1 MPTECQRCDAY
12 PVPDAESNFYRQ
24 KGYGLVSVCDD
35 CVSKDTY
42 EKQPLSSIIV
52 EGNYK
57 TATQEAPKLFY
68 SGDIVFYPNTQ
79 LNAKGAKRAR
89 DIINQ
94 ARYVREDYNRHTFE
108 QHITN
113 MNPSYLIDPTV
124 ALYSL
129 GVNWRATLGDYIPPI
144 PQQYRG
150 EIVNKYDLE
159 EYGDMMKGA
168 KRCLETN
175 PPYQRR
181 YNYEG
186 AIRYLIAG
194 TYYLSRAFGNDAKSP
209 FVPNGYAT
217 RDILRDNAI
226 GSDSPTQNDPDFDP
240 EKADRNKDGEISD
253 WERAVGN
260 AVAKGIRE
268 HKEKKGAETFGAD
281 EYRNCE
287 ICESSHHES
296 EFGYSEDEE
305 QTMTPKGVVCNYCF
319 GDIMFD
325 DFKNA
330 DDRDWA
336 KEYLESKG
344 FPANTIEG
352 SFEDRFGAET
362 FEAKGYKG
370 ISSSKIQVLEKY
382 IENGGQALDY
392 HELPYHIQ
400 RQLEMGKVHELL
412 YQDVNRWLQ
421 DNAPNPHHTMP
432 SWLSAET
439 FGAESKFD
447 ELADEIAG
455 QYEKK
460 GKSKEEAEKIGKAT
474 AYKVGVAKYGKRGMT
489 NKAKAGMRKKKMGAE
504 TFEAK
509 EKQGVCDTCGRKR
522 WWFENK
528 RGEIS
533 GQICGYGYT
542 LENAKKAHETG
553 IPADFCRGMVNN
565 PFGAE
570 EFGAEGLY
578 ECSEC
583 KHWNRNPVAGIT
595 KCKKCGHGSF
605 NQVKRAETFEAPMR
619 EVYSTGMEM
628 PVWSYE
634 LETKIG
640 EMGENDFNYWIV
652 KKGGS
657 SRVQFELP
665 AYDQQQQGGFMG
677 YRRRD
682 VENLIRDLNNTQK
695 IDLMNLFNHFSDKAR
710 FNPQELYFAET
721 FEAHEEAVEQ
731 TDANM
736 VNEGSVEA
744 FYGGGAKVSVSSA
757 GIQPTANP
765 SVDEAFNVGNQV
777 GLDVAEQEIMNENPS
792 VEVNYG
798 AESGQMCEVCFGNDD
813 LPYDSDHFTECR
825 RCGKSVCMDCDGEM
839 QSHPDWFKVCGECS
853 DVLDNVHD
861 YGGED
866 MSLKD
871 SAKLGFGV
879 GAGLLGFNVALLGIA
894 TIGGFLLNRD

>member
-1 MPTECQRCDAY
+1 
-12 PVPDAESNFYRQ
+12 
-24 KGYGLVSVCDD
+24 
-35 CVSKDTY
+35 
-42 EKQPLSSIIV
+42 
-52 EGNYK
+52 
-57 TATQEAPKLFY
+57 
-68 SGDIVFYPNTQ
+68 
-79 LNAKGAKRAR
+79 
-89 DIINQ
+89 
-94 ARYVREDYNRHTFE
+94 
-108 QHITN
+108 
-113 MNPSYLIDPTV
+113 
-124 ALYSL
+124 
-129 GVNWRATLGDYIPPI
+129 
-144 PQQYRG
+144 
-150 EIVNKYDLE
+150 
-159 EYGDMMKGA
+159 
-168 KRCLETN
+168 
-175 PPYQRR
+175 
-181 YNYEG
+181 
-186 AIRYLIAG
+186 
-194 TYYLSRAFGNDAKSP
+194 
-209 FVPNGYAT
+209 
-217 RDILRDNAI
+217 
-226 GSDSPTQNDPDFDP
+226 
-240 EKADRNKDGEISD
+240 
-253 WERAVGN
+253 
-260 AVAKGIRE
+260 
-268 HKEKKGAETFGAD
+268 
-281 EYRNCE
+281 
-287 ICESSHHES
+287 
-296 EFGYSEDEE
+296 
-305 QTMTPKGVVCNYCF
+305 MTPKGVVCNYCF

-489 NKAKAGMRKKKMGAE
+489 NKAKAGMRKKKM
-504 TFEAK
+504 
-509 EKQGVCDTCGRKR
+509 
-522 WWFENK
+522 
-528 RGEIS
+528 
-533 GQICGYGYT
+533 
-542 LENAKKAHETG
+542 
-553 IPADFCRGMVNN
+553 
-565 PFGAE
+565 
-570 EFGAEGLY
+570 GAEGLY

-798 AESGQMCEVCFGNDD
+798 AEE
-813 LPYDSDHFTECR
+813 
-825 RCGKSVCMDCDGEM
+825 SVCDTCGSEGKNPNLMGGYCDGC
-839 QSHPDWFKVCGECS
+839 VCS
-853 DVLDNVHD
+853 DCGDRPISGPSYSYCERCYEENNPSHENWDRSD
-861 YGGED
+861 YWAETD
-866 MSLKD
+866 MSLRE